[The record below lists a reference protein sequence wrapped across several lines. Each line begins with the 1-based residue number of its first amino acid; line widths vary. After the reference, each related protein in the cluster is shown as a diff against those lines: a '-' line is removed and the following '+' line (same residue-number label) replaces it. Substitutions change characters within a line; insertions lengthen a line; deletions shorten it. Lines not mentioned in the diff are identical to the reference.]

1 MAKRH
6 FGTISGKCS
15 LCGINLYTES
25 KDRPHIAAMPCN
37 IKACPYEKSED
48 QALRFAE
55 EMRVLPAGQGD
66 IYYDG

>member
-1 MAKRH
+1 
-6 FGTISGKCS
+6 
-15 LCGINLYTES
+15 
-25 KDRPHIAAMPCN
+25 MPCN

-55 EMRVLPAGQGD
+55 EMKVLPAGKGD